1 MPAVG
6 WPCGFVF
13 DAQGRTVNFLLADY
27 NWALMLV
34 ALISGGLLGWPLLQR
49 VQGGAL
55 TASEA
60 VMLIN
65 RERAVMIDVSDE
77 AVFEKAHAA
86 GAKSAPLATLEG
98 SKALPKKKTVP
109 VIVLC
114 PTGSRA
120 PRAVA
125 QLKKLGYESVHALSG
140 GTAAWRQA
148 GLPIEKLESQAA

>member
-1 MPAVG
+1 M
-6 WPCGFVF
+6 
-13 DAQGRTVNFLLADY
+13 NFLLADY
-27 NWALMLV
+27 NWALILV

-55 TASEA
+55 TATQA
-60 VMLIN
+60 VLLIN
-65 RERAVMIDVSDE
+65 RERAVLIDVSDE
-77 AVFEKAHAA
+77 AAFVKGHAA
-86 GAKSAPLATLEG
+86 GAKSVPLSALEG
-98 SKALPKKKTVP
+98 SKALPKKKNVP

-125 QLKKLGYESVHALSG
+125 MLKKLGYEQVHALSG

-148 GLPIEKLESQAA
+148 GLPVEKMESQAA